1 MFNFTKTNKSES
13 FNDKLQ
19 ELENRFQEKMDE
31 QTNAY
36 KLHIQKLDEKF
47 AGMEENNKITYEL
60 MDKLYDYRFQ
70 EINNNTAKLSTQMSC
85 KINQCISVYDNKLGN
100 TFTTLQQGMQ
110 NINNQINILNNN
122 QKEIFIEIQKLK
134 NNAGN
139 NFEEQINTLTKQQE
153 VTNEKLVALNVN
165 VTELDDKIDVSVSDL
180 YQEINQKI
188 DGLEEKIDK
197 KIDIEDTKL
206 EEKIDNKIDGLE
218 DELHDKIDDVT
229 YEIKQIKD
237 KIIEL
242 EEKLNEKI
250 DGLEEKLNEK
260 IDELEE
266 KLDEKNKNLENIS
279 NQNIDTTCLITD
291 KVEMCVSVINKINGK
306 IKKLEN
312 VSNQNIDTSI
322 ITDKL
327 EICVNAIKKINEKIY
342 EIELENISNPNVD
355 TSIITDKLEICMNA
369 IKKINIYEVS
379 ITKPKDNND
388 DYYDDVNKNLGSSL
402 IMLNKEYEFSYINQF
417 YNLKVLVIN
426 NWVLFNYENMQNTA
440 DNFTKM
446 RDRYGEMNN
455 KTLETFI
462 IHSSYEL
469 TTTVTNNKILRFRH
483 KGNIIN
489 VTTRKEPL
497 LLEYLC
503 MQFKSFT
510 SLKIVKLYYLD
521 LPENIEDILINNL
534 KVMTRPIKELHIITN
549 NDLKSSKLKNY
560 CNNNNIVFV
569 VPKLNDFIVKNDP
582 NPQGKTFSTAFQ
594 WDVVQPLKQQLM
606 VEDDSYMR
614 RNKGYN

>member
-1 MFNFTKTNKSES
+1 
-13 FNDKLQ
+13 
-19 ELENRFQEKMDE
+19 
-31 QTNAY
+31 
-36 KLHIQKLDEKF
+36 
-47 AGMEENNKITYEL
+47 
-60 MDKLYDYRFQ
+60 MDKLYEYRFQ
-70 EINNNTAKLSTQMSC
+70 EINNNTAKLSKQMSC
-85 KINQCISVYDNKLGN
+85 KLNHCISVYDNKLDN

-139 NFEEQINTLTKQQE
+139 DFGQQIDTLTKQQE
-153 VTNEKLVALNVN
+153 VTNEKLVALNEN

-188 DGLEEKIDK
+188 DGLEEKLNE
-197 KIDIEDTKL
+197 KIDHVTYNFK
-206 EEKIDNKIDGLE
+206 KIDNKIDGLE

-342 EIELENISNPNVD
+342 EMELENISNPNID

-369 IKKINIYEVS
+369 IKKINVYQFPISTFNQGLLQHLHKE
-379 ITKPKDNND
+379 K
-388 DYYDDVNKNLGSSL
+388 DYYDDLNTKLGTSI
-402 IMLNKEYEFSYINQF
+402 IMLNDPHEFSFINQF

-426 NWVLFNYENMQNTA
+426 NWALFNYGKFDIMALMQHPQANEA

-446 RDRYGEMNN
+446 RNRYGEMNN

-462 IHSSYEL
+462 IHTAYDFK
-469 TTTVTNNKILRFRH
+469 TGNNPYDPA
-483 KGNIIN
+483 
-489 VTTRKEPL
+489 TATRKEPL
-497 LLEYLC
+497 MLEYLC
-503 MQFKSFT
+503 MQFKSFP

-534 KVMTRPIKELHIITN
+534 KLMTRPIKELHIITN
-549 NDLKSSKLKNY
+549 NELKSSKLKTY
-560 CNNNNIVFV
+560 CNNNNIIFV
-569 VPKLNDFIVKNDP
+569 VPKLNDFIVKN
-582 NPQGKTFSTAFQ
+582 PQSISDFGMSFY
-594 WDVVQPLKQQLM
+594 WDVVRPLKKQLM
-606 VEDDSYMR
+606 DEDDSYMR

>member
-1 MFNFTKTNKSES
+1 MFNFTKTNKSDS
-13 FNDKLQ
+13 LNDKLQ

-36 KLHIQKLDEKF
+36 KLHIQKLYEKF
-47 AGMEENNKITYEL
+47 AGMEEKNKITYEL
-60 MDKLYDYRFQ
+60 MDKLYEYRFQ

-85 KINQCISVYDNKLGN
+85 KINQCISGYDNKLDN
-100 TFTTLQQGMQ
+100 TFTTLQEGMQ

-139 NFEEQINTLTKQQE
+139 YFEEQIYTLTKQQE
-153 VTNEKLVALNVN
+153 VTNEKLVALNEN
-165 VTELDDKIDVSVSDL
+165 VSELDDKIDVSVCEL
-180 YQEINQKI
+180 HERINKEIEKLDGKI
-188 DGLEEKIDK
+188 DGLEEKIDQDAELWDITGTLQDNFK
-197 KIDIEDTKL
+197 KI
-206 EEKIDNKIDGLE
+206 
-218 DELHDKIDDVT
+218 
-229 YEIKQIKD
+229 
-237 KIIEL
+237 
-242 EEKLNEKI
+242 NEKI
-250 DGLEEKLNEK
+250 
-260 IDELEE
+260 
-266 KLDEKNKNLENIS
+266 KNLEDIS

-327 EICVNAIKKINEKIY
+327 EMCVNDIKKINEKIY
-342 EIELENISNPNVD
+342 EIELENINNPNID

-369 IKKINIYEVS
+369 IKKINVYQFPNTWSNRQKEEYVS
-379 ITKPKDNND
+379 H
-388 DYYDDVNKNLGSSL
+388 NKNLGSSI
-402 IMLNKEYEFSYINQF
+402 IMLDDAYEFSYINQF

-426 NWVLFNYENMQNTA
+426 NWNLFNCGLSNTA
-440 DNFTKM
+440 ADTFTKM
-446 RDRYGEMNN
+446 RDIYGQMNN

-469 TTTVTNNKILRFRH
+469 TTTVTGNQQMARFRP
-483 KGNIIN
+483 
-489 VTTRKEPL
+489 REPL
-497 LLEYLC
+497 MLEYLC
-503 MQFKSFT
+503 MQFKNFP

-521 LPENIEDILINNL
+521 FPENIEDILINNL
-534 KVMTRPIKELHIITN
+534 KLMSHTIKEFHIITN
-549 NDLKSSKLKNY
+549 NNLKSSKLKNY
-560 CNNNNIVFV
+560 CNNNNIMFV
-569 VPKLNDFIVKNDP
+569 VPKFNEFIVKNDP
-582 NPQGKTFSTAFQ
+582 NPQGKCFSTAFQ

-606 VEDDSYMR
+606 MEDDSYMR

>member
-1 MFNFTKTNKSES
+1 MFNFTKSNKSDS
-13 FNDKLQ
+13 FNDKMQ

-47 AGMEENNKITYEL
+47 AGLEEKNKITYEL
-60 MDKLYDYRFQ
+60 MDKLYEYRFQ
-70 EINNNTAKLSTQMSC
+70 EINNNTAKLSKQMSC
-85 KINQCISVYDNKLGN
+85 KLNHCISVYDNKLGN

-139 NFEEQINTLTKQQE
+139 DFGEQIDTLTKQQE
-153 VTNEKLVALNVN
+153 VTNEKLVSLNVN

-197 KIDIEDTKL
+197 KID
-206 EEKIDNKIDGLE
+206 GLE

-237 KIIEL
+237 KIIE
-242 EEKLNEKI
+242 
-250 DGLEEKLNEK
+250 LEEKLNEK

-369 IKKINIYEVS
+369 IKKINVYQFPN
-379 ITKPKDNND
+379 TLNNRQKEE
-388 DYYDDVNKNLGSSL
+388 YASQNKNLGSSI
-402 IMLNKEYEFSYINQF
+402 IMLDQEYEFSYINQF
-417 YNLKVLVIN
+417 YNLKVLLIN

-469 TTTVTNNKILRFRH
+469 TTTVTNNQLSRFRH

-503 MQFKSFT
+503 MQFKSFP

-560 CNNNNIVFV
+560 CNNNNIIFV

-582 NPQGKTFSTAFQ
+582 NQQGKTFSQAFQ
-594 WDVVQPLKQQLM
+594 CDVVVPLNRQLID
-606 VEDDSYMR
+606 EDDSYMR